1 MHGHDGLAR
10 PGHRDGAGADGT
22 VHPLRR
28 IPALVVAAAL
38 ALTAGACGGSS
49 GGTKAAGSTG
59 AEPQVTT
66 PATAPARSSTTTAS
80 EAPATTK
87 SAPTTAAAPAP
98 SGLDALRGTTIAID
112 PGHDGG
118 NGANPSIINRTV
130 DYGNGTKACD
140 TTGTETDD
148 GYPEHAFTWDVA
160 QRLVAILQAH
170 GARVVLTR
178 NSDTGVGPCV
188 TERAAIGNQAH
199 ADAAVSIHAD
209 GGPASG
215 YGFHVIW
222 PADLPGRT
230 TAIVAPSYRLA
241 VALRDAFG
249 IVTGEHTST
258 YLGRGGLD
266 QRGDLGGLD
275 LSTVPK
281 VFIECLN
288 MRNAPDAA
296 KAKDPAFRQK
306 TAEGIAEGLASYLAA
321 R

>member
-1 MHGHDGLAR
+1 M
-10 PGHRDGAGADGT
+10 
-22 VHPLRR
+22 
-28 IPALVVAAAL
+28 
-38 ALTAGACGGSS
+38 LTAGACGGSS
-49 GGTKAAGSTG
+49 GGAGAAGSTT
-59 AEPQVTT
+59 AVQPAST
-66 PATAPARSSTTTAS
+66 PPTSAAPSSTATTGAP
-80 EAPATTK
+80 PATTK
-87 SAPTTAAAPAP
+87 PTPTTSAAPAP

-118 NGANPSIINRTV
+118 NGANPAIINRPV

-140 TTGTETDD
+140 TTGTETND

-160 QRLVAILQAH
+160 QRLVAILEAH

-178 NSDTGVGPCV
+178 SSDTGVGPCV

-209 GGPASG
+209 GGPAGG

-241 VALRDAFG
+241 VALRDTFG
-249 IVTGEHTST
+249 AVTGEHTST
-258 YLGRGGLD
+258 YLGHAGLD

-288 MRNAPDAA
+288 MRNAADAA

-306 TAEGIAEGLASYLAA
+306 TAEGIAEGFATYLAA
-321 R
+321 PG

>member
-1 MHGHDGLAR
+1 VSAPPR
-10 PGHRDGAGADGT
+10 STTTTRAPTTTPPSAPPASSTSTAAAGAD
-22 VHPLRR
+22 
-28 IPALVVAAAL
+28 AL
-38 ALTAGACGGSS
+38 AL
-49 GGTKAAGSTG
+49 
-59 AEPQVTT
+59 
-66 PATAPARSSTTTAS
+66 
-80 EAPATTK
+80 
-87 SAPTTAAAPAP
+87 
-98 SGLDALRGTTIAID
+98 RGKTIAID

-118 NGANPSIINRTV
+118 NGAHPSAINRPV

-140 TTGTETDD
+140 TTGTETDG

-160 QRLVAILQAH
+160 QRLRTILEAAGAH
-170 GARVVLTR
+170 VVLTR
-178 NSDTGVGPCV
+178 DSDTGVGPCV
-188 TERAAIGNQAH
+188 TERAAIGNRAR

-209 GGPASG
+209 GGPAGG

-249 IVTGEHTST
+249 AVTGEHTAT
-258 YLGRGGLD
+258 YLGHDGLD

-288 MRNAPDAA
+288 MRNAADAA
-296 KAKDPAFRQK
+296 KATDPGFRQRA
-306 TAEGIAEGLASYLAA
+306 AEGIARGIAAYLAQQG
-321 R
+321 